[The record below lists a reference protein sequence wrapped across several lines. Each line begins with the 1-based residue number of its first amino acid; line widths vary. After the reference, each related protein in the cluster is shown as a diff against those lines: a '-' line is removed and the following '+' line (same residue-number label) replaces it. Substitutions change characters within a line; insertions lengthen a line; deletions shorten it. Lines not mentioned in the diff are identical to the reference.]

1 MINAWLNVKMFLVGD
16 SGAEYVRK
24 EIPLLVLPSSSLLNL
39 DAPLNSFTDLQRVLF
54 EEERTAYNQ
63 AVVTNMR
70 WVT

>member
-1 MINAWLNVKMFLVGD
+1 MFLVGD

>member
-1 MINAWLNVKMFLVGD
+1 MFLVGD

-70 WVT
+70 WLT